1 MVLQLLPRTL
11 LVLLLPVRTLLPGQR
26 WPLLVLL
33 LPGGNLGLVL
43 LFLWWTMLLLPIE
56 RTLVLLQIPGRTL

>member
-26 WPLLVLL
+26 WPLVLL

>member
-1 MVLQLLPRTL
+1 MVLLLLPRTL

-43 LFLWWTMLLLPIE
+43 LFLWWTMLLLPVE
-56 RTLVLLQIPGRTL
+56 RTLVLLQIPGMTL